1 MTRFLLEFPLSL
13 LFAAP
18 RGAGSTGFTQPSLT
32 SVLTQRDHPLAPRP
46 LHSASPT
53 ALDAPARRRA
63 DSESAAVK

>member
-18 RGAGSTGFTQPSLT
+18 RGAGSAGFTQPSPT
-32 SVLTQRDHPLAPRP
+32 SVLTKRDPCTRT
-46 LHSASPT
+46 PT